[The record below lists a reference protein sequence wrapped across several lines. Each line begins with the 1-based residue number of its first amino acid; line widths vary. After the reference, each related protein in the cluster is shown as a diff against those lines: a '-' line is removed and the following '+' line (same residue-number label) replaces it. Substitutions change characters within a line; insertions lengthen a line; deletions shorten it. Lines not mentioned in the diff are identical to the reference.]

1 MSPTAFPRL
10 DRRKLRAL
18 LEPVVG
24 RSGAE
29 LEDLTEQRAGSRR
42 LIRVVVD
49 RDGGVS
55 LDDIAEVTRSVSEA
69 LDAYGEMGDAA
80 YVLEVTSPG
89 VDRPLTTPRHWRRAT
104 GRLVKATLVSGGEV
118 VGAGDRHGRRER
130 DAAGRAG
137 GADPGVRGDHQG
149 QDAGRVQPGDRGGS
163 RRAMRM
169 TPQTTTLTPTRS
181 LMTRSLPTLRST
193 SRTTPTLTTL
203 TRTVL
208 RGTRVRTNAATK
220 TGLTAGYWG
229 PAAPARAD

>member
-18 LEPVVG
+18 LEPVVE

-55 LDDIAEVTRSVSEA
+55 LDDIADVTRSVSEA
-69 LDAYGEMGDAA
+69 LDAYDAMGDAA

-104 GRLVKATLVSGGEV
+104 GRLVKVTLAAGGEV
-118 VGAGDRHGRRER
+118 VGRVAATDDENVTLLVGQAERTLAYGEIAKARMQVEFNRAAEAEPGEDSELDGDADDDAFDDTAFDESEYADADAEDFDADGLAGDSGDE
-130 DAAGRAG
+130 
-137 GADPGVRGDHQG
+137 RGDE
-149 QDAGRVQPGDRGGS
+149 DRTDGRV
-163 RRAMRM
+163 
-169 TPQTTTLTPTRS
+169 L
-181 LMTRSLPTLRST
+181 
-193 SRTTPTLTTL
+193 
-203 TRTVL
+203 
-208 RGTRVRTNAATK
+208 
-220 TGLTAGYWG
+220 

>member
-18 LEPVVG
+18 LEPVVE

-69 LDAYGEMGDAA
+69 LDAYDAMGNAA

-104 GRLVKATLVSGGEV
+104 ERLVKATLVTGGEV
-118 VGAGDRHGRRER
+118 VGRVTATDEEKVTLLVGQAERTLAYGEIAKARMQVEFNRVAQADLGDDAESDEAQPDDAEFDDEPADADEDDGLAGYAGADERGDEDRTDGRVLGP
-130 DAAGRAG
+130 GRAG
-137 GADPGVRGDHQG
+137 E
-149 QDAGRVQPGDRGGS
+149 S
-163 RRAMRM
+163 
-169 TPQTTTLTPTRS
+169 
-181 LMTRSLPTLRST
+181 
-193 SRTTPTLTTL
+193 
-203 TRTVL
+203 
-208 RGTRVRTNAATK
+208 
-220 TGLTAGYWG
+220 
-229 PAAPARAD
+229 